1 MCIIPRLR
9 GIPEAYSWLIDQDPE
24 SKITLRCFRALV
36 SQGTVKS
43 VHRGRKILINL
54 DTLPEDIQAWVNS
67 GMEINPPERTR
78 ERKAAAFPK
87 VEFQKTVLKD
97 IRSNQCQVAVLI

>member
-9 GIPEAYSWLIDQDPE
+9 GIPEAYDWLVEQDPE
-24 SKITLRCFRALV
+24 TKITLRCFRALV

-54 DTLPEDIQAWVNS
+54 DTLPEDILAWVNS
-67 GMEINPPERTR
+67 GMEMNSPERTR
-78 ERKAAAFPK
+78 ERKEAAFPK
-87 VEFQKTVLKD
+87 VETGRYGQIRPLK
-97 IRSNQCQVAVLI
+97 

>member
-1 MCIIPRLR
+1 MCSIPRLR
-9 GIPEAYSWLIDQDPE
+9 GIPEAYDWLIGQDPE
-24 SKITLRCFRALV
+24 TKVTLRCFRALV
-36 SQGTVKS
+36 SQGIVKS

-78 ERKAAAFPK
+78 ERKPTVSPK
-87 VEFQKTVLKD
+87 VEAGRYGQIRPLK
-97 IRSNQCQVAVLI
+97 

>member
-54 DTLPEDIQAWVNS
+54 DTLPEDIQAWS
-67 GMEINPPERTR
+67 I
-78 ERKAAAFPK
+78 
-87 VEFQKTVLKD
+87 VEWK
-97 IRSNQCQVAVLI
+97 

>member
-87 VEFQKTVLKD
+87 VEVGSYGQVRTLK
-97 IRSNQCQVAVLI
+97 

>member
-1 MCIIPRLR
+1 MCNIPRLR
-9 GIPEAYSWLIDQDPE
+9 GIPDAYDWLVGQDPE
-24 SKITLRCFRALV
+24 TKVTLRCFRALV
-36 SQGTVKS
+36 SQGTVNS

-78 ERKAAAFPK
+78 GSKAGAFPK
-87 VEFQKTVLKD
+87 VEAG
-97 IRSNQCQVAVLI
+97 R